1 MASTLINASMLC
13 LNNNK
18 NTLRI
23 MRLLEDSENKT
34 VLNCGDI
41 FYVWEP
47 LHHYYWFYPY
57 MAAIDNILH
66 NRYPEFDINEYLQA
80 HEIEYISMNK
90 RVKCYTALEK
100 DALPPDNYHYLQ
112 NFIITPEIYDEY
124 EEVYEGF
131 YKRKADF

>member
-1 MASTLINASMLC
+1 
-13 LNNNK
+13 
-18 NTLRI
+18 
-23 MRLLEDSENKT
+23 MRLLESSENKT
-34 VLNCGDI
+34 VLNCGDV

-57 MAAIDNILH
+57 MEAIDSILY

-80 HEIEYISMNK
+80 NKIEYISMNE
-90 RVKCYTALEK
+90 RVKCDAALEK
-100 DALPPDNYHYLQ
+100 NALPPDNYHYLQ